1 MAAVLDAVRPWLF
14 VGNGES
20 ALDWR
25 LCHGRGI
32 TRFLRVGGPPPPMNR
47 LRPGDGPDGPAR
59 TSSVEDVESIDID
72 DDEDADLLS
81 ILGRCHAFIGRSK
94 PDCGGEGPAAAGG
107 RPGKVLVYCSAGVSR
122 SQAVVASY
130 LMSDEGASLNAAL
143 ATLPEH
149 ASPNDNFLAQL
160 SILERMGGRL
170 DADSKVFRA
179 FRQNRIARRAM
190 LYGYFDGDGVGDADY
205 GEVGAREGAGGA
217 DAGGT
222 AGACAGAADTVF
234 RCRTCRRVVAT
245 SSNLVEHEAAGGA
258 GPPCHLY
265 TEALSWM
272 RGELEQGKLEGKLL
286 CVGCGARIGKYSWRG
301 MQCVCKAWVVPA
313 FMIQRAKVDAIR
325 SVPDAVVAAPVRGAA
340 AAAGARRGTVA
351 PFGPGGA

>member
-1 MAAVLDAVRPWLF
+1 MA
-14 VGNGES
+14 N
-20 ALDWR
+20 
-25 LCHGRGI
+25 
-32 TRFLRVGGPPPPMNR
+32 
-47 LRPGDGPDGPAR
+47 
-59 TSSVEDVESIDID
+59 
-72 DDEDADLLS
+72 
-81 ILGRCHAFIGRSK
+81 
-94 PDCGGEGPAAAGG
+94 
-107 RPGKVLVYCSAGVSR
+107 

-340 AAAGARRGTVA
+340 AAAGARRVTMA
-351 PFGPGGA
+351 SFGPGGV